1 MKITL
6 NQLRSIVQ
14 EALEATQPVESE
26 ASPLVPNSKLGG
38 KILMKQFI
46 VRWTS
51 RGGYGERSG
60 YTAVDAANKQD
71 ARKIFLSPGYMP
83 FRPDEKIKVD
93 SVELH

>member
-6 NQLRSIVQ
+6 NQLRNIIQ
-14 EALEATQPVESE
+14 EALEEIEPPAAE
-26 ASPLVPNSKLGG
+26 ANAKLGG

-60 YTAVDAANKQD
+60 YTVVDAANKQD

-83 FRPDEKIKVD
+83 FRPDEKIKDD

>member
-6 NQLRSIVQ
+6 NQLRNIIQ
-14 EALEATQPVESE
+14 EALEEIETPAAE
-26 ASPLVPNSKLGG
+26 ANGKLGG

-60 YTAVDAANKQD
+60 YTVVDAANKQD

>member
-6 NQLRSIVQ
+6 NQLRNIIQ
-14 EALEATQPVESE
+14 EALEEIEPPATD
-26 ASPLVPNSKLGG
+26 ANGKLGG

-60 YTAVDAANKQD
+60 YTVVDAANKQD